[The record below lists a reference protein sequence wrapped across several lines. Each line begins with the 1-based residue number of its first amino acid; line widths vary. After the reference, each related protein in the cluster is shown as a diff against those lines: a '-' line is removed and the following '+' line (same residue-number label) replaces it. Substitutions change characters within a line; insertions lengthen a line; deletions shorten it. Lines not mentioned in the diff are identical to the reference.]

1 MQTYRKGIDVVKG
14 RNDWYEGIAKRIS
27 ELNNNLGEKVYKKY
41 KLDLLLCM
49 AQRVAE
55 FSSECTQ
62 CQAFRQDI
70 TTLARNAGDEVQM
83 SDRKSRK
90 AYFKSINSIVD
101 HLQRQHKLVTEGY
114 YLAIGM
120 VLGSGMGVAL
130 GAAMD
135 NIGSGVPIG
144 VGVGIAIG
152 VALDAKAK
160 KEGRVIC
167 PRETG
172 GSILHPR
179 KTARFSKTAVALL
192 VVAGLLVLGCI
203 LAIILFRRHT

>member
-1 MQTYRKGIDVVKG
+1 MKG
-14 RNDWYEGIAKRIS
+14 RNDWYEGVAKRIS
-27 ELNNNLGEKVYKKY
+27 ELNNTLGEKVYRKY

-62 CQAFRQDI
+62 CQAFQQDI
-70 TTLARNAGDEVQM
+70 TTLARDAGKVAQV

-90 AYFKSINSIVD
+90 AYFKTINSIID

-114 YLAIGM
+114 YMLIGM
-120 VLGSGMGVAL
+120 ALGSGIGVAL

-135 NIGSGVPIG
+135 NIGSGMPVG

-167 PRETG
+167 KRKTE

-192 VVAGLLVLGCI
+192 VVGLLVLGGI
-203 LAIILFRRHT
+203 LAIILFRRNT